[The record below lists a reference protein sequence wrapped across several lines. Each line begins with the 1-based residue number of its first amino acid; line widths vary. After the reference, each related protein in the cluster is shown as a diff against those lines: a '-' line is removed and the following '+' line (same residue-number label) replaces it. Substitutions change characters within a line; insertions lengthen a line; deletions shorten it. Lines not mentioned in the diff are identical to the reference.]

1 MEKNEERIIKVTNR
15 FGGSIGYTIKDL
27 NNLQRIFSP
36 GETKEVSVEEMKK
49 LSWQAGGM
57 SLIKDYLIIEDKEAL
72 YEILNE
78 VEPEYFYTEEDIKDL
93 LLNKSLDAL
102 KDCLD
107 FAPEGTKDL
116 VKKLAVELPLNDIT
130 KRDAILKMTGFNVT
144 NAIAINE
151 ATKEENTE
159 PDSKVRR
166 LNEKVE
172 NKETKPTG
180 RRVAL
185 DANKYNVVNRK

>member
-78 VEPEYFYTEEDIKDL
+78 VEPEYFYTEEDVKDL

-116 VKKLAVELPLNDIT
+116 VKKLAVELPLNDIA

-151 ATKEENTE
+151 ATKEEDTE
-159 PDSKVRR
+159 PDNKVRR
-166 LNEKVE
+166 LNEKAE

-185 DANKYNVVNRK
+185 DANKYNVVK

>member
-78 VEPEYFYTEEDIKDL
+78 VEPEYFYTEEDVKDL

-116 VKKLAVELPLNDIT
+116 VKKLAVELPLNDVA

-151 ATKEENTE
+151 ATKEEDTE
-159 PDSKVRR
+159 PDNKVRR

-185 DANKYNVVNRK
+185 DANKYNVVK